1 MTQSLMTDTRLPKN
15 AEPYVDDA
23 HRQPARPLRDFLASL
38 LSSKSGLVGAVLLAA
53 IVLITL
59 SADILPIADPQKRS
73 LSMRYLPPFWL
84 ERGVIAH
91 PLGTDGQGRDILAR
105 IIHGARSSVIVGV
118 SAVLLSGILGLVLGL
133 LAGLRGGVIDLVLMR
148 LVDAILAI
156 PAMLFMLVVALVV
169 GSGIAPLIVVIA
181 LTNWV
186 VYTRIVRAE
195 VLRVK
200 DLEFVA
206 AARVSRVRVTTLI
219 LRHLLPNILP
229 AVVVVA
235 TLNVGTVILTESSL
249 SFLGFGIQ
257 PPQISWGQMLADGRQ
272 QLATSWWIS
281 TFPGIALTMTV
292 FSIILLGDWL
302 RDYLDPRLP

>member
-1 MTQSLMTDTRLPKN
+1 MSYDLQESAPPAASRPPRGFLKSL
-15 AEPYVDDA
+15 
-23 HRQPARPLRDFLASL
+23 LASKAGL
-38 LSSKSGLVGAVLLAA
+38 LGAVLLALIALAA
-53 IVLITL
+53 IAAEL
-59 SADILPIADPQKRS
+59 LPLADPHRRS
-73 LSMRYLPPFWL
+73 LAMRFLPPAWDA
-84 ERGVIAH
+84 RGVAAH

-105 IIHGARSSVIVGV
+105 IVHGARSSLIVGV
-118 SAVLLSGILGLVLGL
+118 AAVALSGLMGLVLGL
-133 LAGLRGGVIDLVLMR
+133 VAGMRGGIVDIVLMR
-148 LVDAILAI
+148 VVDAILAI
-156 PAMLFMLVVALVV
+156 PTMLFMLVVALVA

-181 LTNWV
+181 ATNWV

-200 DLEFVA
+200 DLDFVA
-206 AARVSRVRVTTLI
+206 AARISRVATLP
-219 LRHLLPNILP
+219 LLARHILPNILP
-229 AVVVVA
+229 AFVVVA

-272 QLATSWWIS
+272 SLATSWWVS
-281 TFPGIALTMTV
+281 TFPGVALTLTV